1 MPRGCHEPQGAWKG
15 EECNKA
21 WSRACARDAEDWK
34 LMNILFG
41 ERQTLRA
48 EGKGLLF
55 KEPTLFDALRKS
67 SREG

>member
-1 MPRGCHEPQGAWKG
+1 MNPRELGKGKNVIKPGPEPV
-15 EECNKA
+15 
-21 WSRACARDAEDWK
+21 RATRKIWK
-34 LMNILFG
+34 LVNILFG